1 MGQKKLQRYYN
12 QKLVG
17 SYGGVAALRR
27 VVSGQDVERR
37 LSEQDTYTLHKPV
50 RRRFKRRCVVVG
62 GPNQQWQADLV
73 DVSRLKKTNDGTAFL
88 LTVIDV
94 FSKRAWCIPLK
105 NKSALS
111 LVAAFAPLLG
121 NKAPITLQT
130 DKGSEFLNRALQKLL
145 KEYGVHHFATRN
157 EETKASIVE
166 RFNRT
171 LKTRMWRYFTKIQS
185 VRYIVVLHDF
195 VRSYN
200 NTFHRAIGM
209 APSEVNATNQ
219 EEVWQRLYGHESVG
233 IPKYRVGDC
242 VRISKAK
249 RQFKKGYMAN
259 WTEEL
264 FTNVDTHRS
273 EPPVYRL
280 ADWHGE
286 RLAGTFYEPELQKVV
301 VSKDKTYRIEEILRW
316 RNKRREAFVKW
327 FGWPAAFNSWIDA
340 KTLVNYSI

>member
-1 MGQKKLQRYYN
+1 MGQKETTTILQPKTCR
-12 QKLVG
+12 K
-17 SYGGVAALRR
+17 LRR
-27 VVSGQDVERR
+27 CRCVTKSRTRPGRR
-37 LSEQDTYTLHKPV
+37 TLVIRTGHVHKPV

-105 NKSALS
+105 NISAVS

-130 DKGSEFLNRALQKLL
+130 DKGSEFLNRTLQKLL
-145 KEYGVHHFATRN
+145 KEYGVHHFATHN

-185 VRYIVVLHDF
+185 VRYIDVLHDF

-209 APSEVNATNQ
+209 APSDVNATNQ
-219 EEVWQRLYGHESVG
+219 EEVWQRLYGDESVG

-259 WTEEL
+259 
-264 FTNVDTHRS
+264 
-273 EPPVYRL
+273 
-280 ADWHGE
+280 
-286 RLAGTFYEPELQKVV
+286 
-301 VSKDKTYRIEEILRW
+301 
-316 RNKRREAFVKW
+316 
-327 FGWPAAFNSWIDA
+327 
-340 KTLVNYSI
+340 